1 MNANEQNKPTRAD
14 RINER
19 SHPRRHVWVLRQD
32 KIEIKTKD
40 IKVIPSDAHLG
51 RWKKSWIFPVRVHI
65 AIAII
70 IEAKNRINISFKFHK
85 INMEMI
91 NAIIENNV
99 VGFKLYIQV

>member
-1 MNANEQNKPTRAD
+1 M
-14 RINER
+14 
-19 SHPRRHVWVLRQD
+19 L
-32 KIEIKTKD
+32 EIKTKD